1 MAMVPT
7 AMPLAATT
15 GLKSARV
22 ASSFGE
28 APPEPLS
35 KKERDLAVCQL
46 KEDHGAAIP
55 WKQVA
60 ELVGLGLYLSSSAPP
75 CSAAQA
81 RTRTSPYSN

>member
-28 APPEPLS
+28 APTEPLS